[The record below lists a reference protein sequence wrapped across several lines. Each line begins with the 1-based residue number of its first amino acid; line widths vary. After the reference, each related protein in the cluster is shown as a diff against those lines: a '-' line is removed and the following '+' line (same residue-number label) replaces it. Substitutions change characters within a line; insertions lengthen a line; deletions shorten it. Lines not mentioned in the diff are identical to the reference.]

1 MAVLVSLAMCS
12 TSTLFEIKPF
22 ILIPRECQP
31 FKLSGSQMVEFLPGD
46 LDTGFRLTSP
56 DSLIKGT
63 RDNFYF

>member
-1 MAVLVSLAMCS
+1 MPFMAALVSLAMCS

-22 ILIPRECQP
+22 MPTSRESQ
-31 FKLSGSQMVEFLPGD
+31 LSGSQMVEFLPGD

-63 RDNFYF
+63 WDDFYF